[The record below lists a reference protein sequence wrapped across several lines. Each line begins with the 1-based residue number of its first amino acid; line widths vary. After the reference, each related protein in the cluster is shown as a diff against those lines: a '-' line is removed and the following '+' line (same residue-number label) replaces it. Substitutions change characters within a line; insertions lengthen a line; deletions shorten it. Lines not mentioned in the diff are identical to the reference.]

1 MDYLQILF
9 TIMMTVFMS
18 YIIGI
23 LLLYGVLP
31 SVSDSYYHLPKKW
44 NFLFTLFCWGF
55 AIPTL
60 IIGVDLTDNFLM
72 FLAGGG
78 ICFVG
83 AAAAFR
89 EKLTEQVHVGGAL
102 VGIISSQ
109 LSIAFDFKMFYINI
123 IFLVLAGL
131 IKLLKIKNNTYWI
144 ELLAFASICYV
155 LGVNIL

>member
-9 TIMMTVFMS
+9 TTLVTVFVS
-18 YIIGI
+18 YITGI

-31 SVSDSYYHLPKKW
+31 SVSESYYHLPKKW
-44 NFLFTLFCWGF
+44 NFLFTLFCLGF
-55 AIPTL
+55 AIPTMIVGL
-60 IIGVDLTDNFLM
+60 DLTDNFLM

-83 AAAAFR
+83 VAAAYK
-89 EKLTEQVHVGGAL
+89 ETLTKEVHVGGAL

-109 LSIAFDFKMFYINI
+109 LSIAFDFKMFYVNI

-144 ELLAFASICYV
+144 ELLAFISICYV
-155 LGVNIL
+155 LGINVL